1 MNGKVSMKDI
11 ASSLNITVDAVSKAL
26 RDSPEISSSTKDK
39 VRQKAQELGYVKN
52 SLAVS
57 LKTGTTKNVAVFVN
71 DLYNP
76 YFAIMVYKI
85 IRLLDKEGYT
95 GVITLSNGY
104 DLRMSDLSAFFTNKC
119 SMAISLVQPTDE
131 VAKTFADN
139 SIPLFV
145 IGIKPTSESVNYAI
159 TDDYSGGQK
168 VGKFFLSKGFK
179 KAIYL
184 TNSPSETTKRRYNGF
199 NDFLSPIIG
208 SNVDYL
214 RFDFEGKTLSDAA
227 KLIKGNGYD
236 FVFCHSDYV
245 AILLR
250 RVLKEQG
257 SLNGIYLMGYD
268 NVSQYVDLYDPVSS
282 IGADDDELV
291 KEVVDTSIAMH
302 TGARCPTQLFHKVFP
317 VELVER

>member
-26 RDSPEISSSTKDK
+26 RDSPEISESTKDK
-39 VRQKAQELGYVKN
+39 VRQKARELGYVKN

-85 IRLLDKEGYT
+85 IRLLDGEGYT

-119 SMAISLVQPTDE
+119 SMAIS
-131 VAKTFADN
+131 
-139 SIPLFV
+139 
-145 IGIKPTSESVNYAI
+145 I

-168 VGKFFLSKGFK
+168 AGKFFLSKGFK

-214 RFDFEGKTLSDAA
+214 RFDYDGKTLADAA
-227 KLIKGNGYD
+227 KLINGNGYD

-257 SLNGIYLMGYD
+257 SLGGIYLMGYD

>member
-39 VRQKAQELGYVKN
+39 VRQKARELGYVKN

-57 LKTGTTKNVAVFVN
+57 LKTGMTKNVAVFVN

-85 IRLLDKEGYT
+85 IRLLDGEGYT

-104 DLRMSDLSAFFTNKC
+104 DLRMNDLSAFFTNKC

-168 VGKFFLSKGFK
+168 AGKFFLSKGFK

-302 TGARCPTQLFHKVFP
+302 TGARRPTQLFHKVFP

>member
-1 MNGKVSMKDI
+1 MNGKVSMKTI

-26 RDSPEISSSTKDK
+26 RDSPEISEATKAK
-39 VRQKAQELGYVKN
+39 VRQKALELGYVKN

-85 IRLLDKEGYT
+85 IRLLDNEGYT

-104 DLRMSDLSAFFTNKC
+104 DLRMNDLSAFFTNKC

-131 VAKTFADN
+131 VAKTFAEN
-139 SIPLFV
+139 AIPLFV
-145 IGIKPTSESVNYAI
+145 IGIKPTSDSVNYAI

-168 VGKFFLSKGFK
+168 AGEFFLKKGFK
-179 KAIYL
+179 KPIYL
-184 TNSPSETTKRRYNGF
+184 TNSPSETTQRRYNGF
-199 NDFLSPIIG
+199 NELLAPAIG
-208 SNVDYL
+208 KEVDYF
-214 RFDFEGKTLSDAA
+214 RFDYDGKSLSDAA
-227 KLIKGNGYD
+227 KFIKDGGYD

-245 AILLR
+245 AVLLR
-250 RVLKEQG
+250 RVLKEHG
-257 SLNGIYLMGYD
+257 LLDDVYLMGYD

-282 IGADDDELV
+282 IGADDDKLV
-291 KEVVDTSIAMH
+291 KEVVATVIAMH
-302 TGARCPTQLFHKVFP
+302 TGKRSPAQPFHKVFP
-317 VELVER
+317 VQLVER